1 MPRELTPDEAL
12 EIIESRRLIKALKD
26 RLQAVETI
34 LGGHGDLINYLNRS
48 TNNLIERVTELEN
61 QK

>member
-26 RLQAVETI
+26 RLEAVETM
-34 LGGHGDLINYLNRS
+34 LGGNSDLIHLLNRS
-48 TNNLIERVTELEN
+48 TNNLIARVTKLEN

>member
-12 EIIESRRLIKALKD
+12 EIIESRRLIKALKN
-26 RLQAVETI
+26 RLQAVETM
-34 LGGHGDLINYLNRS
+34 LGGHSDLIHLLNRS
-48 TNNLIERVTELEN
+48 TNNLIARVTKLEN